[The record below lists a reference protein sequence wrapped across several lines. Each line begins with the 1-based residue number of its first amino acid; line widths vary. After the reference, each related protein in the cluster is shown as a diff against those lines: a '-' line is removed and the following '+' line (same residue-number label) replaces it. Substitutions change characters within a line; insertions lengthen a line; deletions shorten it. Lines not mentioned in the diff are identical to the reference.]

1 MSIDQERDS
10 VGKVV
15 TQLAKI
21 DLPPEGLVLE
31 GGGVLPELE
40 VAYETYGEL
49 TEARD
54 NVIFICHALTG
65 DAHVAGYHTS
75 PEQDAGWWEEMIGP
89 GKGIDTR
96 YYFVVCA
103 NILGG
108 CRGTTGPGSTNP
120 ETGKP
125 YGSSFPA
132 MTVGDIVDVH
142 RLLLKQLGI
151 ERLAATIGGSFGGMQ
166 VLEWAVRH
174 PGMVDRCVCI
184 ASAPSLSAQSLAFDT
199 VARSVITADPA
210 WQNGDYY
217 ADGDGPVQGLAQAR
231 QIGHI
236 TYLSQGMMAEKFGR
250 ERKLDGENVAQ
261 SDAPV
266 SQFQVASY
274 LQHQGRKFTQRF
286 DANSYLRI
294 MHAMDEFDL
303 AEKRGSLEATFA
315 DIEAKVLVVAV
326 STDWLFP
333 PGQSKE
339 IANAL
344 LRAGKE
350 VSYCMLH
357 APHGH
362 DAFLVDV
369 DHLVEV
375 MKAFLPW
382 VKQRVESGDDDG
394 ASVQAGGGSF
404 ASTSME
410 RDMLLGMI
418 APGSRVLDIGCG
430 DGELLAKLDDQLN
443 ARGVGVDYDLSQVIR
458 VIDSGYDVFQEDVD
472 GGLALIPDQSYDY
485 AILSETLQVVR
496 HPRVVLKEMLRVAKE
511 GIVSFPNF
519 GKFSHVLR
527 LWSAGRM
534 PVGGSLPYEWYDT
547 PNIHLFTLRD
557 FVELCRK
564 DGIDILDMAC
574 IPRGPISRLLVKLK
588 LCNLGADRVLVKIA
602 RSDGAKVRPDAGS
615 RMGEEAG
622 DS

>member
-132 MTVGDIVDVH
+132 MTVGDIVEVH